1 MICCCKRKPNGN
13 FQMLNTQRNVH
24 NETKFLSD
32 IYDHI
37 LSPCDNTDIIPETP
51 PKQIMKP
58 RRKSNVYV
66 NFFEQNDFE
75 CITPTF
81 ECITP
86 TYDCST
92 PRMYQ
97 DTHGNMI
104 HIKIPKNSDLYVN
117 YEKFNNFN

>member
-1 MICCCKRKPNGN
+1 
-13 FQMLNTQRNVH
+13 MLNIQRNTH
-24 NETKFLSD
+24 NETKFLSN

-37 LSPCDNTDIIPETP
+37 LSPYDNTDIMPETP

-66 NFFEQNDFE
+66 NFFEQNE
-75 CITPTF
+75 F

-92 PRMYQ
+92 PRIYQ
-97 DTHGNMI
+97 DTHDNII
-104 HIKIPKNSDLYVN
+104 HIKIPRNSDLYVN
-117 YEKFNNFN
+117 YEKFNHFN